1 MTIASLHTFVK
12 AQSWGQKSWY
22 ICRYWGQTDM
32 GKLNADFFQGG
43 GFCVPRQVSQIY
55 IYAYQTNI
63 EKNWPGLVLNLKS
76 KDPWFWLWATVQ
88 GHSSSLHCAHWS
100 FHGCIVMKW
109 IFNIFVIWWRQ
120 LPKNVKII
128 KVGIQIYIMHA
139 GDRWYKI
146 FMEHMEQ
153 KVIF

>member
-76 KDPWFWLWATVQ
+76 KDPWFRLWATVQ
-88 GHSSSLHCAHWS
+88 GHSSSLHCEYS
-100 FHGCIVMKW
+100 SIHGKRILYIQEMR
-109 IFNIFVIWWRQ
+109 IIIILNRRQ
-120 LPKNVKII
+120 GTKICH
-128 KVGIQIYIMHA
+128 GIYGAEGSEKKRSSKMRVA
-139 GDRWYKI
+139 PW
-146 FMEHMEQ
+146 ETCL
-153 KVIF
+153 